1 MIIWSRWGILVFVF
15 VGLSV
20 GFGFILKAII
30 APDVDTNGPTTN
42 ILIGTAFILI
52 GGAGLW
58 AFAKYVLPKMDKPTP
73 AFVYE
78 KLPEP
83 VVNENGVKMTHRPVP
98 VVNQETGQQIWN
110 RPSSTFFFIPV
121 RFWPYPLAAIG
132 VVNVIVG
139 IVGG

>member
-20 GFGFILKAII
+20 GLGFGLKALI
-30 APDVDTNGPTTN
+30 APDADTNGPTTN
-42 ILIGTAFILI
+42 VVIGVAFLIGA
-52 GGAGLW
+52 AGLW

-73 AFVYE
+73 AVIYE

-83 VVNENGVKMTHRPVP
+83 VVNERGVKMTHRPVP
-98 VVNQETGQQIWN
+98 VVNQETGEQVWN

-121 RFWPYPLAAIG
+121 RFWPYVLGAIG
-132 VVNVIVG
+132 VFNVIVG

>member
-58 AFAKYVLPKMDKPTP
+58 AFSKYVLPKMDKPTP
-73 AFVYE
+73 AFIYE

-83 VVNENGVKMTHRPVP
+83 VVHLLLHPGALLAVPARGHRRY
-98 VVNQETGQQIWN
+98 QRHRRN
-110 RPSSTFFFIPV
+110 RRRLV
-121 RFWPYPLAAIG
+121 A
-132 VVNVIVG
+132 
-139 IVGG
+139 